1 MKFKT
6 VKPESVLDEIQ
17 EINLKL
23 SRAFGKLLS
32 SNGNTKAE
40 AWEDVL
46 DVGRNELNY
55 VVTYFKQFELLS
67 VSGGNM
73 VMNYAL
79 RDLGYSNI
87 IMFGN
92 ERVGE
97 YDLKDWGE
105 NPNLTSVYVAA
116 SKLSPEEVC
125 MRCELLRGTKNDQL
139 LTWQQVALLEITKRL
154 EIVDWV
160 DSRFNNKF
168 QKLMLSVPVDS
179 PEVIRHMSKNM
190 KSKLGLE

>member
-73 VMNYAL
+73 VINYAL

-87 IMFGN
+87 IMFDN
-92 ERVGE
+92 EIVGE

-125 MRCELLRGTKNDQL
+125 MRCELLRGTKNDQS

-168 QKLMLSVPVDS
+168 QKFILSVPVDS